1 MLICYL
7 LSDVSAV
14 KLNNNKLRI
23 PQPDWFRKLRRKEM
37 REQLSD
43 IDSLTSNN
51 PWHCGC
57 KSIAYLVCN
66 ELYNIIC

>member
-1 MLICYL
+1 MLPCTL
-7 LSDVSAV
+7 FSDVSAV
-14 KLNNNKLRI
+14 KLSNNKLRI

-43 IDSLTSNN
+43 IDSLTANN

-57 KSIAYLVCN
+57 KSIAYLVSVT
-66 ELYNIIC
+66 